1 MRSNSILRAFAIIT
15 AVFAITLGTG
25 SAFAQGKGRGGDRGG
40 GQGKQQ
46 KQQAERPQKQQ
57 QQRAERQQ
65 NQRQQ
70 QRAERPQNQRPQ
82 QPQRA
87 ERPQN
92 QRQQQQQ
99 RAERPQNQRQEQQ
112 QAERP
117 NMDRQNQAGKNNGRG
132 QVEQQRSQPNMIP
145 GDMRMM
151 DRQSAGKSGKDKGS
165 RNQPRYRPMGIGDN
179 GGNDRNQQSNYPMN
193 NAWPNNYGYERSSE
207 VHARNAERKA
217 FKDENRNR
225 RSDNGDR
232 DWFAYRYSAAPN
244 YAYSPYAYRNHQRW
258 TDVLRNVVAN
268 VFGNNAGYDDRG
280 TGSYWSVSYGT
291 PYYTPY
297 YGGNYYNDYPQYR
310 SYAFDPYA
318 AYDNGYGYAP
328 AYYGQ
333 PNYAVDQVNV
343 NLPLGITVS
352 FGNGYDRQMS
362 NQLLAT
368 GYYQGYTDGQYASNA
383 GYGDQY
389 YDDPYVYQEAMYD
402 PYSYSIGENR
412 HCLSDGYEL
421 GYVDAQNRGISR
433 DPNEFGSPNLVSVL
447 ISSSLT
453 VY

>member
-1 MRSNSILRAFAIIT
+1 MRRDH
-15 AVFAITLGTG
+15 
-25 SAFAQGKGRGGDRGG
+25 GD
-40 GQGKQQ
+40 
-46 KQQAERPQKQQ
+46 
-57 QQRAERQQ
+57 
-65 NQRQQ
+65 
-70 QRAERPQNQRPQ
+70 
-82 QPQRA
+82 
-87 ERPQN
+87 
-92 QRQQQQQ
+92 
-99 RAERPQNQRQEQQ
+99 
-112 QAERP
+112 
-117 NMDRQNQAGKNNGRG
+117 
-132 QVEQQRSQPNMIP
+132 S
-145 GDMRMM
+145 
-151 DRQSAGKSGKDKGS
+151 
-165 RNQPRYRPMGIGDN
+165 
-179 GGNDRNQQSNYPMN
+179 
-193 NAWPNNYGYERSSE
+193 
-207 VHARNAERKA
+207 
-217 FKDENRNR
+217 
-225 RSDNGDR
+225 

-268 VFGNNAGYDDRG
+268 VFGTNGGYYDQGDR
-280 TGSYWSVSYGT
+280 SYWSVSYGT

-310 SYAFDPYA
+310 SYAYAFDPYA

-352 FGNGYDRQMS
+352 FGSGYDRQMS

-368 GYYQGYTDGQYASNA
+368 GYYQGYNDGLYATNA

-421 GYVDAQNRGISR
+421 GYVDAQNRGFIR
-433 DPNEFGSPNLVSVL
+433 DPNEFGNPNLVSVL